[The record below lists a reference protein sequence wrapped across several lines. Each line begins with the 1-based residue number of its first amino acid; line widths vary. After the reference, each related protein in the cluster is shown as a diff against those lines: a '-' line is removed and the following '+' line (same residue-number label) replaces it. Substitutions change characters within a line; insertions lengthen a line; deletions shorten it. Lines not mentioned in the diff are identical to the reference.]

1 MRDSCAPVATSR
13 RFGLVPPRSPK
24 SARELLNEVSVGSKR
39 RPRVDRARELF
50 AAGTKSFSEIRKTLV
65 QEFGVSLEVTKDDV
79 ADMIREMAREQIELR
94 PHQKTIALAN
104 CEAVF
109 HAAMQAGKLAQ
120 AVRALEL
127 HAKIA
132 GILQVEATPPAER
145 PKLDFDRVPAEQRAQ
160 FRQTLEIAGS
170 AQIAAVRAELP
181 QA

>member
-1 MRDSCAPVATSR
+1 MD
-13 RFGLVPPRSPK
+13 K
-24 SARELLNEVSVGSKR
+24 
-39 RPRVDRARELF
+39 ARELF
-50 AAGTKSFSEIRKTLV
+50 ATGTKSLKAIRDVLMV
-65 QEFGVSLEVTKDDV
+65 EFGISLAVAKDDI

-127 HAKIA
+127 HARIA
-132 GILQVEATPPAER
+132 GILQVETQPAPER
-145 PKLDFDRVPAEQRAQ
+145 PKLDFNALSPEERSQFRGQLDRVAQ
-160 FRQTLEIAGS
+160 
-170 AQIAAVRAELP
+170 AQIAAARSETP